1 MLHEDMKQG
10 QTSNKTL
17 TPTNKTSN
25 IYRLNKNDYQN
36 LFWEMPSQQHIK
48 KQIKTLEKN
57 QQRRYQIC
65 KTRIYIRQD
74 WNKCHR

>member
-1 MLHEDMKQG
+1 MLHEDMKRG

-25 IYRLNKNDYQN
+25 MFRLNKNDYQN

-48 KQIKTLEKN
+48 KQLKTLEKKSTKKVSN
-57 QQRRYQIC
+57 LQN
-65 KTRIYIRQD
+65 KNIY
-74 WNKCHR
+74 